1 SNTSTVT
8 ITIAAVNDA
17 PTSEDLNLST
27 KLNIALTDDFD
38 SNDIDGDNLS
48 YKIVTSPSNGVVTI
62 EDEQFTYTPN
72 FNFVGFDTFDYVS
85 NDGTIDSNSST
96 VTIEVIN
103 VDSDGDGVFDTE
115 DNCLYVVNP
124 DQLDTD
130 GDGEGDACDVDDDG
144 DGVLD
149 VNDNCPLTANPDQI
163 DTDGDGLG
171 NECDLDDD
179 GDGISDEEEINV
191 YKTNPL
197 NPDSDGDGLTD
208 YEEIVDTKTD
218 PLNADSDGDGL
229 TDYDE
234 VKNTNTDPLDPDSDK
249 DGVID
254 SKEVSDGTDPNDPCA
269 LNIFSQT
276 YQYGINLWNNLDCD
290 NDGVL
295 NGAEL
300 REDTD
305 GDGLYNYEDDDD
317 DGDGIKTRDE
327 NSDPN
332 GDGNPFDAYDSDG
345 DGIPD
350 YLEPSSNTSSKGD
363 DDIQI
368 FNFVSPNGDSYND
381 VLTIRNVQ
389 KIPNN
394 QLVIFNRWGQIV
406 YRVQGYGTNGQF
418 FKGDSN
424 KTNLKLPAGTY
435 YYSFSY
441 EINNEMKNIKGF
453 IYLTY

>member
-1 SNTSTVT
+1 
-8 ITIAAVNDA
+8 
-17 PTSEDLNLST
+17 
-27 KLNIALTDDFD
+27 
-38 SNDIDGDNLS
+38 
-48 YKIVTSPSNGVVTI
+48 
-62 EDEQFTYTPN
+62 
-72 FNFVGFDTFDYVS
+72 
-85 NDGTIDSNSST
+85 
-96 VTIEVIN
+96 
-103 VDSDGDGVFDTE
+103 
-115 DNCLYVVNP
+115 
-124 DQLDTD
+124 
-130 GDGEGDACDVDDDG
+130 
-144 DGVLD
+144 
-149 VNDNCPLTANPDQI
+149 
-163 DTDGDGLG
+163 
-171 NECDLDDD
+171 
-179 GDGISDEEEINV
+179 
-191 YKTNPL
+191 
-197 NPDSDGDGLTD
+197 
-208 YEEIVDTKTD
+208 
-218 PLNADSDGDGL
+218 L